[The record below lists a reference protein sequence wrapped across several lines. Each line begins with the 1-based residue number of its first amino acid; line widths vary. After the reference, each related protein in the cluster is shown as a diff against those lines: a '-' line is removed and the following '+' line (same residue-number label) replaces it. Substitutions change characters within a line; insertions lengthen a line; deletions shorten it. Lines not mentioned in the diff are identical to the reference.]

1 MHELLGAQKEDH
13 SSSDL
18 KRFFKEEVGVVKE
31 MAIGALRPKERKE
44 GKGGEKGKVMV
55 RVIELDWNY
64 EFKSLLT
71 FLRTMRS
78 VEIEEHEV
86 G

>member
-1 MHELLGAQKEDH
+1 MSELE
-13 SSSDL
+13 
-18 KRFFKEEVGVVKE
+18 RFFKKEVGVVKE
-31 MAIGALRPKERKE
+31 MAIGALKQKERKE

-55 RVIELDWNY
+55 RAIELDWDY
-64 EFKSLLT
+64 EFRLPLIFLT
-71 FLRTMRS
+71 IMCS